1 MDIINISNEIDRKK
15 LIQNAFLRKIT
26 KAMIS
31 FNALMHF
38 ILKGREKDMI
48 KFFLGFKLLYTDLLL
63 RDIVNRVSCFGLCIL
78 C

>member
-31 FNALMHF
+31 FNALMHV

-48 KFFLGFKLLYTDLLL
+48 KFF
-63 RDIVNRVSCFGLCIL
+63 SGL
-78 C
+78 